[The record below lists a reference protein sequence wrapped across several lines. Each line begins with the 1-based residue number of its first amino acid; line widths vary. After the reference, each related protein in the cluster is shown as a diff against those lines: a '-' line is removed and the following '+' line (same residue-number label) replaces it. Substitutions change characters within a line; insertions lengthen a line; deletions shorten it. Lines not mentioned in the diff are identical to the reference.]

1 MSQSSSEKLGEC
13 SNAEGPIQPT
23 YNTQLPVG
31 SSICKNSVMSD
42 RSPINMV
49 ESSPTESDVQMLAS
63 DSVGFNYQPG
73 GLLSRTPDNKLFY
86 VPYKLLQVGS
96 VHQPCQSPTIIQGH
110 YYPVTYTQPPC
121 PMVPLAST
129 SGYGQNQV
137 GADCPSPAA
146 IGCYGQSFV
155 NNMMVTSARSTP
167 LLYST
172 TPYYLTPQGNTTSP
186 YFSPTQGSN
195 GLPST
200 MMTNVAPSFC
210 LNQNTSGC
218 VMPQIIS
225 CNIRPVSTQV
235 EMQTTAST
243 PLPVPM
249 TIDFGENSNLESAE
263 VPRMTSPSVITD
275 IVQRTEEC
283 INAFKESGDWWSS
296 EINYTEY
303 LEDGGSNLYVTCCDS
318 ASDLKDRLEH
328 HDFEVRCVIETN
340 DDQIY
345 NVVFETHS
353 SARKA
358 FITQRSISLRMIP
371 PRHSKK
377 NW

>member
-1 MSQSSSEKLGEC
+1 MSRSSSEKLGEC
-13 SNAEGPIQPT
+13 SNAEGPIQST
-23 YNTQLPVG
+23 YNTQLSVDG
-31 SSICKNSVMSD
+31 SICENSVMSD

-63 DSVGFNYQPG
+63 DLVGFNYQSG
-73 GLLSRTPDNKLFY
+73 GVLSTPDNKVFY

-96 VHQPCQSPTIIQGH
+96 AHQPYRSPTLIQGQ

-121 PMVPLAST
+121 AMVPLAST
-129 SGYGQNQV
+129 SGYCPNQV
-137 GADCPSPAA
+137 GAVCPSA

-167 LLYST
+167 LLYTT
-172 TPYYLTPQGNTTSP
+172 TPYYSTPQGNT
-186 YFSPTQGSN
+186 QGSN
-195 GLPST
+195 VLPST
-200 MMTNVAPSFC
+200 MMTSIAPSFC

-218 VMPQIIS
+218 VMPQNIS
-225 CNIRPVSTQV
+225 CSISPVSTQV